1 MKMLAAAEDP
11 QEDRIL
17 AALKRLQLNHLH
29 ETLASVL
36 AEAAKNDWTY
46 LEFLDQILRREVD
59 AKQGKRIRMGM
70 QIAHFP
76 CVRTIEGFDFS
87 FQPSVDERLIRE
99 LSTGNF
105 LSHGQNVLIFGPPG
119 VGKSHLAIGLGRKIV
134 EQGHTVRFT
143 TATALLAALGKAETE
158 GGLSEKLT
166 EFSKPRLL
174 IVDEMGY
181 LPFERRSAHLFFQ
194 LVNRRYEKG
203 SLLVTTNQRVSDWG
217 IVFGDEVLATAILDR
232 LLHHSHTLMITGESY
247 RLREKR
253 KSGLIRSGPGNA
265 AFDKPQPKPEVNTDK
280 GPATEAN
287 GEKGSPKGGKHR

>member
-1 MKMLAAAEDP
+1 MLVAPHDP
-11 QEDRIL
+11 QEERIL
-17 AALKRLQLNHLH
+17 AALKRLQLTHLR
-29 ETLASVL
+29 ETLVAVL
-36 AEAAKNDWTY
+36 SEAAKEEWTY

-76 CVRTIEGFDFS
+76 CVRTLEGFDFS
-87 FQPSVDERLIRE
+87 FQPSADERLIRE

-105 LSHGQNVLIFGPPG
+105 IAHGENVLIFGPPG

-158 GGLSEKLT
+158 GGLSDQLT
-166 EFSKPRLL
+166 EFCKPRLL
-174 IVDEMGY
+174 IVDELGY
-181 LPFERRSAHLFFQ
+181 LPFERRAAHLFFQ

-253 KSGLIRSGPGNA
+253 KSGLIRSGLASTALERTHPEL
-265 AFDKPQPKPEVNTDK
+265 EVN
-280 GPATEAN
+280 P
-287 GEKGSPKGGKHR
+287 EKRSGKGGKNR

>member
-1 MKMLAAAEDP
+1 MGTLNDLNDP
-11 QEDRIL
+11 QEERVF
-17 AALKRLQLNHLH
+17 AALKRLQLTHLR

-36 AEAAKNDWTY
+36 SRAAKEQWTY
-46 LEFLDQILRREVD
+46 LEFLDQILRCEVD
-59 AKQGKRIRMGM
+59 AKQGKRIRMGL

-87 FQPSVDERLIRE
+87 FQPSAEERLIRE

-105 LSHGQNVLIFGPPG
+105 IADGENVLIFGPPG
-119 VGKSHLAIGLGRKIV
+119 VGKSHLAIGLGRKVV

-143 TATALLAALGKAETE
+143 TATALLAVLGKAESE
-158 GGLSEKLT
+158 GKLADKLT
-166 EFSKPRLL
+166 EYSKPRLL
-174 IVDEMGY
+174 IIDELGY
-181 LPFERRSAHLFFQ
+181 LPFERRAGHLFFQ

-203 SLLVTTNQRVSDWG
+203 SLLVTTNQRVSEWG

-253 KSGLIRSGPGNA
+253 KSGLIRSRLASADPETT
-265 AFDKPQPKPEVNTDK
+265 PREPEVK
-280 GPATEAN
+280 TEKEP
-287 GEKGSPKGGKHR
+287 GRGGKDR

>member
-1 MKMLAAAEDP
+1 MGLLIAPHDP
-11 QEDRIL
+11 QEERVFL
-17 AALKRLQLNHLH
+17 ALKRLQLTHLR
-29 ETLASVL
+29 ERLAAVL
-36 AEAAKNDWTY
+36 SEAAKEQWTY
-46 LEFLDQILRREVD
+46 LEFLDQILGREVD
-59 AKQGKRIRMGM
+59 AKQGKRIRMGL

-87 FQPSVDERLIRE
+87 FQPSADERLIRE

-105 LSHGQNVLIFGPPG
+105 IANGENVLIFGPPG
-119 VGKSHLAIGLGRKIV
+119 VGKSHLAIGLGRKVV

-143 TATALLAALGKAETE
+143 TATALLAVLGKAESE
-158 GGLSEKLT
+158 GNFGDKLT
-166 EFSKPRLL
+166 EYSKPRLL
-174 IVDEMGY
+174 IIDELGY

-203 SLLVTTNQRVSDWG
+203 SLLVTTNQRVSEWG

-253 KSGLIRSGPGNA
+253 QSGLIRSRLA
-265 AFDKPQPKPEVNTDK
+265 DTDLETIHREPEVKTEK
-280 GPATEAN
+280 GPAR
-287 GEKGSPKGGKHR
+287 GGKNR

>member
-1 MKMLAAAEDP
+1 MNMLVDPDDP
-11 QEDRIL
+11 QEERLL
-17 AALKRLQLNHLH
+17 AALKRLQLTHLR
-29 ETLASVL
+29 ETLAAVL
-36 AEAAKNDWTY
+36 SQAAKEQWTY

-76 CVRTIEGFDFS
+76 CIRTIEGFDFA
-87 FQPSVDERLIRE
+87 FQPSADERMIRE

-105 LSHGQNVLIFGPPG
+105 IAHGENVLIFGPPG

-143 TATALLAALGKAETE
+143 TATVLLATLGKAETE
-158 GGLSEKLT
+158 GGLSDQLT
-166 EFSKPRLL
+166 EYCKPRLL
-174 IVDEMGY
+174 IIDELGY
-181 LPFERRSAHLFFQ
+181 LPFERPAAHLFFQ

-203 SLLVTTNQRVSDWG
+203 SLLVTTNQRVSEWG

-232 LLHHSHTLMITGESY
+232 LLHHSHTLLITGESY

-253 KSGLIRSGPGNA
+253 KSGLIRSKLA
-265 AFDKPQPKPEVNTDK
+265 SADPEKTDRDQEVKTEK
-280 GPATEAN
+280 GPE
-287 GEKGSPKGGKHR
+287 KGGKSR

>member
-1 MKMLAAAEDP
+1 MNILVDPNDP
-11 QEDRIL
+11 QEDRVF
-17 AALKRLQLNHLH
+17 AALKRLQLTHLR
-29 ETLASVL
+29 ETLAAVL
-36 AEAAKNDWTY
+36 SEAAKEEWTY

-87 FQPSVDERLIRE
+87 FQPTADERLIRE

-105 LSHGQNVLIFGPPG
+105 IAHGENILIFGPPG

-143 TATALLAALGKAETE
+143 TATALLAVLGKAETE
-158 GGLSEKLT
+158 GGLSDKLI
-166 EFSKPRLL
+166 EFCKPRLL
-174 IVDEMGY
+174 IIDELGY
-181 LPFERRSAHLFFQ
+181 LPFERRAAHLFFQ

-203 SLLVTTNQRVSDWG
+203 SLLVTTNQRVSEWG

-232 LLHHSHTLMITGESY
+232 LLHHSHTLLITGESY

-253 KSGLIRSGPGNA
+253 KSGLIRSKLTNV
-265 AFDKPQPKPEVNTDK
+265 DDERTHREPEVKTDK
-280 GPATEAN
+280 GPE
-287 GEKGSPKGGKHR
+287 KGGKNR

>member
-1 MKMLAAAEDP
+1 MGMLTDGLDP
-11 QEDRIL
+11 QEERVL
-17 AALKRLQLNHLH
+17 AALKRLQLTHLRNS
-29 ETLASVL
+29 LAALLSQ
-36 AEAAKNDWTY
+36 AAKEQWTY
-46 LEFLDQILRREVD
+46 LAFLDQILGCELD
-59 AKQGKRIRMGM
+59 AKQDKRIRMGL

-105 LSHGQNVLIFGPPG
+105 IAHGENVLLFGPPG

-143 TATALLAALGKAETE
+143 TATALLAVLGKAESE
-158 GGLSEKLT
+158 GNLTDKLT
-166 EFSKPRLL
+166 EYSKPRLL
-174 IVDEMGY
+174 IIDELGY

-194 LVNRRYEKG
+194 LVNRRYERG
-203 SLLVTTNQRVSDWG
+203 SLLVTTNQRVSEWG

-232 LLHHSHTLMITGESY
+232 LLHHSHTLLITGESY

-253 KSGLIRSGPGNA
+253 KSGLIRSRLANA
-265 AFDKPQPKPEVNTDK
+265 DAEIQREPEVKTEKETGK
-280 GPATEAN
+280 GVEN
-287 GEKGSPKGGKHR
+287 R

>member
-1 MKMLAAAEDP
+1 VNRIDDTDDP
-11 QEDRIL
+11 QEERIL
-17 AALKRLQLNHLH
+17 AALKRLQLTHLR
-29 ETLASVL
+29 ETLAAVL
-36 AEAAKNDWTY
+36 SQAAKEQWTY

-76 CVRTIEGFDFS
+76 CVRTIEGFDFA
-87 FQPSVDERLIRE
+87 FQPSADERLIRE
-99 LSTGNF
+99 LSTGTF
-105 LSHGQNVLIFGPPG
+105 IAHGENVLIFGPPG

-143 TATALLAALGKAETE
+143 TATALLAILGKAETE
-158 GGLSEKLT
+158 GGLTEKLT

-174 IVDEMGY
+174 IIDELGY
-181 LPFERRSAHLFFQ
+181 LPFERRAAHLFFQ

-217 IVFGDEVLATAILDR
+217 MVFGDEVLATAILDR
-232 LLHHSHTLMITGESY
+232 LLHHSHTFMITGESY

-253 KSGLIRSGPGNA
+253 RSGLIRSRLA
-265 AFDKPQPKPEVNTDK
+265 NTDADPPKREPEEKDEK
-280 GPATEAN
+280 GPE
-287 GEKGSPKGGKHR
+287 KGGKKR